1 MAVLI
6 GIVCLEVA
14 FYGYNRTRCIF
25 NPITAMFTVWAI
37 ILFFSC
43 WGFYGTVIPSD
54 KVYIIIAIGLL
65 GFLIGCVYGLKEV
78 EYRLGRIS
86 TSNIYEY
93 KFNYKLLHIFCLIA
107 IIYYV
112 SQLAIVIRLL
122 KAGYDYTYVRNLS
135 VATEMNELRTS
146 AIVTM
151 TKAFIATPITYLMLA
166 IFPIELMKQQKNIMV
181 ILESVSLML
190 FYVLTT
196 GGRSVLL
203 WCALYFLCVLC
214 FVKKKMNWDK
224 MKLITRKYKWVI
236 LIGGVS
242 LFIILLKM
250 TMARKGMDV
259 DFLKQMYIY
268 FVCPLQNFDYH
279 IKNVDKSG
287 IYGYGLSSFYGLLYP
302 FMFLLSKL
310 KVNIFTPNVLKI
322 YNMSFQNLQRGI
334 DIGGGIYMNAFVTAF
349 YQPYLDGR
357 YLGVIIVMILFGLL
371 SGRVFYEAYYKKNV
385 KYLLIYMLVLQKII
399 FSYVRFY
406 FTQQAQSICFLLSFL
421 MVVKIKENT
430 SERDKINIY

>member
-1 MAVLI
+1 
-6 GIVCLEVA
+6 
-14 FYGYNRTRCIF
+14 
-25 NPITAMFTVWAI
+25 
-37 ILFFSC
+37 
-43 WGFYGTVIPSD
+43 
-54 KVYIIIAIGLL
+54 
-65 GFLIGCVYGLKEV
+65 
-78 EYRLGRIS
+78 
-86 TSNIYEY
+86 
-93 KFNYKLLHIFCLIA
+93 
-107 IIYYV
+107 
-112 SQLAIVIRLL
+112 
-122 KAGYDYTYVRNLS
+122 
-135 VATEMNELRTS
+135 
-146 AIVTM
+146 
-151 TKAFIATPITYLMLA
+151 
-166 IFPIELMKQQKNIMV
+166 
-181 ILESVSLML
+181 
-190 FYVLTT
+190 
-196 GGRSVLL
+196 
-203 WCALYFLCVLC
+203 
-214 FVKKKMNWDK
+214 MNWDK

-406 FTQQAQSICFLLSFL
+406 FTQQAQSICFLLAFL